1 MQNSGKLAAAAA
13 AVVAA
18 ATPAF
23 AQTPLATVSAEYT
36 AEVIGPVDGASTQRG
51 RFLDNLSIEAGLN
64 LERAI
69 GWQGAALNLHLLNNS
84 GGEPNQ
90 DVGSLEGVSNIEVAR
105 HRAKVFEF
113 WLEQQAGRHNFV
125 VGFYDLNRDFYATE
139 SAGLLLA
146 PPFGIG
152 SEIAATGTN
161 GPSIFPSSALGAR
174 WHVAPSSSTY
184 VQTAVFDAS
193 AGVLGDPDD
202 ISGSFENGALL
213 IGEAGITKSGKLALG
228 LWSSTQAQ
236 PDIRDL
242 TSTGDPA
249 DADARG
255 AYLLAE
261 HDVLDRAPGTI
272 TAFVRAGLSDG
283 DTTDFEGGWQTGFNW
298 SGFSASRPDAV
309 AALGLRHGAIS
320 PKARDNMRDAG
331 MDPSTGEYGLELTFA
346 DQITPWLS
354 VQPDLQLIWNP
365 GADDQADTITVLGV
379 RAAIALD
386 RTWD

>member
-1 MQNSGKLAAAAA
+1 MKNAGPYAAAAA
-13 AVVAA
+13 LVAA
-18 ATPAF
+18 ASPAF
-23 AQTPLATVSAEYT
+23 AQDPLATVSAEYT
-36 AEVIGPVDGASTQRG
+36 AEVMGPVDGASTQRG

-69 GWQGAALNLHLLNNS
+69 GWQGASLNAHLLNNA

-113 WLEQQAGRHNFV
+113 WLEQNLGQHNLV
-125 VGFYDLNRDFYATE
+125 VGFYDLNRDFYATDA
-139 SAGLLLA
+139 AGLLLA

-152 SEIAATGTN
+152 SEVASTGSN

-174 WHVAPSSSTY
+174 WRFAPSPNTY
-184 VQTAVFDAS
+184 LQTAVFDAS

-202 ISGSFENGALL
+202 TSGDFENGALL
-213 IGEAGITKSGKLALG
+213 IGEVGLTKAGKVALG
-228 LWSSTQAQ
+228 LWSYTQAQ
-236 PDIRDL
+236 PDIRAV
-242 TSTGDPA
+242 TATGDPA
-249 DADARG
+249 EADARG
-255 AYLLAE
+255 AYIVAE
-261 HDVLDRAPGTI
+261 REVFEAVPGTL
-272 TAFVRAGLSDG
+272 TGFVRAGLSDG
-283 DTTDFEGGWQTGFNW
+283 DTTDFEGGWQTGLNW

-320 PKARDNMRDAG
+320 SKARDNMRDAG
-331 MDPSTGEYGLELTFA
+331 MDPSTGEYGLELTYA

-365 GADDQADTITVLGV
+365 GADDQADTITVVGL

-386 RTWD
+386 RSWD